1 MDDTALMIRLL
12 GRLRKEMNG
21 AVVEAM
27 QQRGVNYPLNYGVS
41 FPTIR
46 DIAKSYAPN
55 HSLAQLL
62 YKQQVRELKFA
73 AAWIDDPQQVDAEQ
87 MRKWAEDF
95 VYSEQVEQTVY
106 ALFRY
111 VAPSVAGP
119 VAMEWMESEAAM
131 KRYAGLLTA
140 AGVVRPESEKDW
152 TEAVF
157 NAADRIARG
166 SGELEGNLARG
177 IASLFIK
184 LAKTFPAY
192 RERVQKTVATYAS
205 ANDAALKSLAS
216 ELEWQLEYL

>member
-12 GRLRKEMNG
+12 SRLRKEMNG

-46 DIAKSYAPN
+46 DIAKPYAPN

-119 VAMEWMESEAAM
+119 VAMEWMESDAVM

-140 AGVVRPESEKDW
+140 
-152 TEAVF
+152 
-157 NAADRIARG
+157 
-166 SGELEGNLARG
+166 
-177 IASLFIK
+177 
-184 LAKTFPAY
+184 FPLL
-192 RERVQKTVATYAS
+192 S
-205 ANDAALKSLAS
+205 SF
-216 ELEWQLEYL
+216 